1 MEQFAGSQTSSPPPS
16 RETVPL
22 GPSEFRDALLAS
34 EIQLAWTASLQ
45 NNTNAC
51 YVFCQASVFRECF
64 LVKYN
69 NVPVA
74 QLDRAPVFGTGGCRF
89 NSCREHRLVIYFGRV
104 AEWTNAPVLKTGSL
118 RGLVGSNPTPSA
130 RLARKRKRKGKPP
143 KNLKKCRL
151 KLYFGQKQA
160 FLHFLF
166 V

>member
-89 NSCREHRLVIYFGRV
+89 NSCREHRFAHIIWKGSRAAQCTGLENRV
-104 AEWTNAPVLKTGSL
+104 PSGT
-118 RGLVGSNPTPSA
+118 RGFESHPFRQDSIGWIRQP
-130 RLARKRKRKGKPP
+130 
-143 KNLKKCRL
+143 
-151 KLYFGQKQA
+151 
-160 FLHFLF
+160 
-166 V
+166 